1 MESDY
6 IHMFIEALKT
16 RFDFG
21 QDEIQDHL
29 EDTPRRITKMYHD
42 FFDVDEP
49 KISVFPSDQQPQFI
63 FVKDIPVRSLCAH
76 HFLPIIGKATVAYL
90 PSDKIIGLSKP
101 VRIVDYFARRPQV
114 QEKLTDDV
122 ADYIFNLP
130 ELRPQAVGVH
140 ISAVHQCMEFR
151 GVREMGIE
159 TVTHALRGSLL
170 VDAAQ
175 RSEYMQLLKG

>member
-6 IHMFIEALKT
+6 IHMFIEAMNAQYNFKDIAT
-16 RFDFG
+16 R
-21 QDEIQDHL
+21 EHL
-29 EDTPRRITKMYHD
+29 DDTPRRITKMYHD
-42 FFDVDEP
+42 FFDVEEP
-49 KISVFPSDQQPQFI
+49 KISVFQSEQQPQFI

-151 GVREMGIE
+151 GVRETGIE

-170 VDAAQ
+170 IDAAQ
-175 RSEYMQLLKG
+175 RAEYMQLLKG